1 MAPVQ
6 NTVRKKIAISRALR
20 EQMTSAGIRVVKGL
34 REAANGAHSNSD
46 GRPSRASPAR
56 TRG

>member
-6 NTVRKKIAISRALR
+6 NTVRQKIAISRALR
-20 EQMTSAGIRVVKGL
+20 EQMTSAGSRVVKGL
-34 REAANGAHSNSD
+34 REAANGSDANSD
-46 GRPSRASPAR
+46 GRPSRVSPTR